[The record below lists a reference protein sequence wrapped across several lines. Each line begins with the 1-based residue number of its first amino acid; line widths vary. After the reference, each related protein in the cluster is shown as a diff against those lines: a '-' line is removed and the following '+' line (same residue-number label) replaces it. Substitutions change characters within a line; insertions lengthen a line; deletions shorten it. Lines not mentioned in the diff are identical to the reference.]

1 MNLTD
6 DLYIQAQASEALS
19 RFEKASFADIEAD
32 LGSEP
37 LAGLTQ
43 SADYYDRFEPLDYR
57 RPVLPQ
63 VGGVPYDHWESIAY
77 DLALGHAPT
86 EQLCKA
92 YDIDQRQLH
101 ELHENPYFKK
111 LLASKKQEVQD
122 VGDNAT
128 TVTKFRMIANIGMR
142 EFVRRLT
149 SVNTS
154 DKDFHT
160 LFRTALEVGR
170 QLPQPDKSGSVA
182 IEMGT
187 GGNQMTFNIYGM
199 PGLEHLQ
206 SATVDE
212 PTQDAEFV
220 EVVEPAPLVEPMA
233 TPKALGEPLVEPS
246 KSTYFTDDSPV
257 EEW

>member
-37 LAGLTQ
+37 LDGFNQ
-43 SADYYDRFEPLDYR
+43 SQYDKFEPLDYQ

-63 VGGVPYDHWESIAY
+63 VGGVPYDYWESIAY

-170 QLPQPDKSGSVA
+170 QLPQPDKSGGVA

-187 GGNQMTFNIYGM
+187 GGSQMTFNIYGM

-220 EVVEPAPLVEPMA
+220 EVVESTPIVEPTTTPKVLAEPAPLAEPN
-233 TPKALGEPLVEPS
+233 

>member
-6 DLYIQAQASEALS
+6 DLYIQAQASEAIS
-19 RFEKASFADIEAD
+19 QVKNASFADIEAD

-37 LAGLTQ
+37 SNQ
-43 SADYYDRFEPLDYR
+43 SQYDKFEPLDYQ

-63 VGGVPYDHWESIAY
+63 VGGVPYDYWESIAY

-86 EQLCKA
+86 EQLCQA

-128 TVTKFRMIANIGMR
+128 TITKFRMIANIGMR

-170 QLPQPDKSGSVA
+170 QLPQPDKSGGVA

-212 PTQDAEFV
+212 TTQDAEFV
-220 EVVEPAPLVEPMA
+220 EVVEPAPLVEP
-233 TPKALGEPLVEPS
+233 TPKALAEPS
-246 KSTYFTDDSPV
+246 KSTYFTDV

>member
-6 DLYIQAQASEALS
+6 DLYIQAQASEAIS
-19 RFEKASFADIEAD
+19 QVKNASFADIEAD
-32 LGSEP
+32 LGSESFN
-37 LAGLTQ
+37 Q
-43 SADYYDRFEPLDYR
+43 SQDYYDKFEPLDYQ

-63 VGGVPYDHWESIAY
+63 VGGVPYDYWESIAY

-170 QLPQPDKSGSVA
+170 QLPQPDKSGGVA

-212 PTQDAEFV
+212 PTHDAEFV
-220 EVVEPAPLVEPMA
+220 EVVEPLA
-233 TPKALGEPLVEPS
+233 EPS
-246 KSTYFTDDSPV
+246 KSTYFTDV

>member
-6 DLYIQAQASEALS
+6 DLYIQAQASEAIS
-19 RFEKASFADIEAD
+19 QVKNASFADIEAD
-32 LGSEP
+32 LDSEP
-37 LAGLTQ
+37 LDGFNQ
-43 SADYYDRFEPLDYR
+43 SQDYYDKFEPLDYQ

-63 VGGVPYDHWESIAY
+63 VGGVPYDYWESIAY

-86 EQLCKA
+86 EQLCQA

-170 QLPQPDKSGSVA
+170 QLPQPDKSGGVA

-212 PTQDAEFV
+212 TTQDAEFV
-220 EVVEPAPLVEPMA
+220 EVVEPAPLVEPM
-233 TPKALGEPLVEPS
+233 TTHKALAEPLVEPS
-246 KSTYFTDDSPV
+246 KSTYFTDV

>member
-6 DLYIQAQASEALS
+6 DLYIQAQASEAIS
-19 RFEKASFADIEAD
+19 QVKNASFADIEAD

-37 LAGLTQ
+37 SNQ
-43 SADYYDRFEPLDYR
+43 SQDYYDKFEPLDYQ

-63 VGGVPYDHWESIAY
+63 VGGVPYDYWESIAY

-170 QLPQPDKSGSVA
+170 QLPQPDKSGGVA

-206 SATVDE
+206 SAMVDE
-212 PTQDAEFV
+212 TTQDAEFV
-220 EVVEPAPLVEPMA
+220 EVVEPLVEP
-233 TPKALGEPLVEPS
+233 TPKALAEPLVEPS

>member
-6 DLYIQAQASEALS
+6 DLYIQAQASEAIS
-19 RFEKASFADIEAD
+19 QVKNASFADIEAD

-37 LAGLTQ
+37 FNQ
-43 SADYYDRFEPLDYR
+43 SQDYYDKFEPLDYQ

-63 VGGVPYDHWESIAY
+63 VGGVPYDYWESIAY

-86 EQLCKA
+86 EQLCQA

-170 QLPQPDKSGSVA
+170 QLPQPDKSGGVA

-220 EVVEPAPLVEPMA
+220 EVVEPTVA
-233 TPKALGEPLVEPS
+233 PKALGEPT
-246 KSTYFTDDSPV
+246 KSTYSTDV

>member
-6 DLYIQAQASEALS
+6 DLYIQAQASEAIS
-19 RFEKASFADIEAD
+19 QVKNASFADIEAD

-37 LAGLTQ
+37 PNQ
-43 SADYYDRFEPLDYR
+43 SQYDKFEPLDYQ

-63 VGGVPYDHWESIAY
+63 VGGVPYDYWESIAY

-86 EQLCKA
+86 EQLCQA

-170 QLPQPDKSGSVA
+170 QLPQPDKSGGVA

-220 EVVEPAPLVEPMA
+220 EVVEPKSVATLIAEPTTTSKALVEP
-233 TPKALGEPLVEPS
+233 T
-246 KSTYFTDDSPV
+246 KSTYFTDV

>member
-37 LAGLTQ
+37 FNQ
-43 SADYYDRFEPLDYR
+43 SQYDKFEPLYYQ

-63 VGGVPYDHWESIAY
+63 VGGVPYDYWESIAY

-86 EQLCKA
+86 EQLCQA

-170 QLPQPDKSGSVA
+170 QLPQPDKSGGVA

-212 PTQDAEFV
+212 TTQDAEFV
-220 EVVEPAPLVEPMA
+220 EVVAPLVEP
-233 TPKALGEPLVEPS
+233 TPKALAEPS